1 MPKMYFKKPEF
12 NYGACEQ
19 FTKSKESIQ
28 EFKETEIKNIFS
40 EIN

>member
-19 FTKSKESIQ
+19 FTKSKEA
-28 EFKETEIKNIFS
+28 FKSLKKLR
-40 EIN
+40 